1 MAERTEHLEAVLLS
15 AARPSQE
22 QEKRFLAFLAEKY
35 GEGTTLS
42 LLPAVTFTVSV
53 TSLSLPLSF
62 AARAGMVQ
70 IISAHSS
77 IISAANFFI
86 VFMANLP
93 LSSGSRFAA
102 GFFYLLGLGLLLV
115 LFGRFAVERRH
126 QHR

>member
-1 MAERTEHLEAVLLS
+1 MASLDLPTAMPMAS
-15 AARPSQE
+15 APPRHAMPIITPE
-22 QEKRFLAFLAEKY
+22 LIALAEV
-35 GEGTTLS
+35 TSLS
-42 LLPAVTFTVSV
+42 LLPAVTLTVSV
-53 TSLSLPLSF
+53 TLLSLPLSF

-86 VFMANLP
+86 VFMAILP

-102 GFFYLLGLGLLLV
+102 GFFHLFCLGLFLV